1 MRLIVFDNIREYS
14 VLYCA
19 IRSFSKDSRE
29 VFCFTLSELIHLGQQ
44 FWQCSTAYT
53 LNYILSHRLDTNIT
67 IHIDSTFISKQFNC
81 SPDELVPFET
91 GGILIDY
98 CRVEQ
103 SLDFIDLYETENISV
118 YLNIL
123 ACRSL

>member
-1 MRLIVFDNIREYS
+1 MTLENIPFSIVQLEVS
-14 VLYCA
+14 VK
-19 IRSFSKDSRE
+19 IPEKF
-29 VFCFTLSELIHLGQQ
+29 FCFTLSELIYLGQQ

-67 IHIDSTFISKQFNC
+67 IHIDPTFIYKQFNC

-98 CRVEQ
+98 CPVEQ
-103 SLDFIDLYETENISV
+103 SLDFIDL
-118 YLNIL
+118 
-123 ACRSL
+123 

>member
-14 VLYCA
+14 VLHCA
-19 IRSFSKDSRE
+19 IGSFSKDSRE

-44 FWQCSTAYT
+44 FRQCSTAYT
-53 LNYILSHRLDTNIT
+53 LNYILSHRLDTNTT
-67 IHIDSTFISKQFNC
+67 IHIDPIFISKQFNC
-81 SPDELVPFET
+81 SPDELVLFET

-103 SLDFIDLYETENISV
+103 SLDFIDLYETGNISI